1 MCASSHLWTVP
12 RVMTFLGKF
21 WQKIGNPP
29 PKWWSE
35 ISNFFDGNP
44 NWMAPLRIDT
54 WPKCCPL
61 TDLRLPPLQHLGH
74 LSLQI
79 YLLHDPVLRIA
90 LTYLPMV
97 SQKHYWII
105 LLAYSPPDLL
115 MIRTCNKITT
125 VLNYNITWLG
135 ILATAVIL
143 KELTQN
149 ISWHH
154 VGQLGD
160 SLTTIRGP
168 FL

>member
-1 MCASSHLWTVP
+1 MDMVAF
-12 RVMTFLGKF
+12 MQGG
-21 WQKIGNPP
+21 IGQIVSVN
-29 PKWWSE
+29 
-35 ISNFFDGNP
+35 ISQYQLTFFDENP

-160 SLTTIRGP
+160 SLTTIRGA

>member
-1 MCASSHLWTVP
+1 MDMVAF
-12 RVMTFLGKF
+12 MQGG
-21 WQKIGNPP
+21 IGQIVSVN
-29 PKWWSE
+29 
-35 ISNFFDGNP
+35 ISQYQLTFFDENP

-135 ILATAVIL
+135 ILATAAIL

-160 SLTTIRGP
+160 SLTTIRGA